1 MARKNY
7 SEEFRRQAVDLYES
21 TPGATVRGI
30 AEDLGIVR
38 GTLRH
43 WLEVYGT
50 GKKTA
55 ADGTLTSSP
64 LQSKP
69 SPTSPTGPAG
79 ETSEQKIARLEARVN
94 ELEVETTK
102 LTTEREILQRAA
114 KYFAGGDGLVSR
126 FQFVAD
132 NSATFEVKRLCEL
145 VEIERSSYYAWLKA
159 APARE
164 ARAADD
170 AALAERIRAV
180 HAEDNTQG
188 APRITAELNDS
199 APAGERVN
207 HKRVARV
214 MRLQGIR
221 GYVKKRRVR
230 TTIPEPS
237 GQKYPDLLKRD
248 FTAPAPGLR
257 YVGDITYLPIADG
270 TNLYLA
276 TVIDCYS
283 RRLVGWAIADHMRTE
298 LVEDALKA
306 AAATRGTLKGSVF
319 HSDHGSVYCSKDYAK
334 LCRKL
339 GVTQSMG
346 AVGSSADNAL
356 AESFNATMKREV
368 LQDAACWSNELV
380 CRRQVFRWLVRYN
393 TKRRHSWC
401 RYVPPV
407 LYETGNTATLPT
419 AA

>member
-1 MARKNY
+1 M
-7 SEEFRRQAVDLYES
+7 
-21 TPGATVRGI
+21 
-30 AEDLGIVR
+30 
-38 GTLRH
+38 
-43 WLEVYGT
+43 
-50 GKKTA
+50 
-55 ADGTLTSSP
+55 
-64 LQSKP
+64 
-69 SPTSPTGPAG
+69 
-79 ETSEQKIARLEARVN
+79 
-94 ELEVETTK
+94 
-102 LTTEREILQRAA
+102 
-114 KYFAGGDGLVSR
+114 SR

-132 NSATFEVKRLCEL
+132 NSAAFEGKRLCEL

-180 HAEDNTQG
+180 HTEDNTQG
-188 APRITAELNDS
+188 APRITAELNDN
-199 APAGERVN
+199 APDGERVN

-214 MRLQGIR
+214 MRLEGIR
-221 GYVKKRRVR
+221 GYVKKRRVQ

-248 FTAPAPGLR
+248 FTAERPNER
-257 YVGDITYLPIADG
+257 YVGDITYLPLADG

-283 RRLVGWAIADHMRTE
+283 RRLAGWAIADHMRTE

-306 AAATRGTLKGSVF
+306 AAATRGSLKDAVF
-319 HSDHGSVYCSKDYAK
+319 HSDHGSVYCSKAYA
-334 LCRKL
+334 KL
-339 GVTQSMG
+339 GVTKSMG

-368 LQDAACWSNELV
+368 LQDAACWSDELT

-401 RYVPPV
+401 RYASPV
-407 LYETGNTATLPT
+407 AFETGFTATLRP